1 MKKLLIT
8 GSSGFIGSH
17 LADYLHNCGYLVT
30 GIDKKPP
37 TNQINFKFIQHDLTG
52 SCASLPDIDVV
63 LHLAAFNGTK
73 YFYSHPLD
81 VIKHNIISTLNL
93 LERYQG
99 KIERFIYAGSPE
111 SIAGATD
118 FFNYPI
124 PTDEKCPLVIEDPS
138 NLRWSYAGS
147 KALGE
152 QATIAS
158 GIPYTIIRYNNIF
171 GPGQVDHFIPEFY
184 DRVQQGIYELYGYK
198 NTRTFM
204 YISDAVKATLK
215 LMESANAQNQ
225 IVNVGGTQEISI
237 FEMARFILDRLGLP
251 DQDIVCKDAT
261 IGSVSRRCPDV
272 SKLTSLVDFQAQISW
287 QDGIIQ
293 TLEAFKCV

>member
-17 LADYLHNCGYLVT
+17 LSDYLHNCGYPVT
-30 GIDKKPP
+30 GIDKIPP
-37 TNQINFKFIQHDLTG
+37 TNQINFKFIQHDLTR
-52 SCASLPDIDVV
+52 SCDNLPDVDMV

-81 VIKHNIISTLNL
+81 VIKQNIISTLNL

-99 KIERFIYAGSPE
+99 KIERFVYAGSPE

-158 GIPYTIIRYNNIF
+158 GIPYTIIRYYNVF

-184 DRVQQGIYELYGYK
+184 DRAQQGIYELYGYK

-215 LMESANAQNQ
+215 LIESANAQNQ

-237 FEMARFILDRLGLP
+237 FEVARFILDRLGLP
-251 DQDIVCKDAT
+251 NRDIVCKDAT

-272 SKLTSLVDFQAQISW
+272 SKLASLVDFQAQISW
-287 QDGIIQ
+287 QDGIIR
-293 TLEAFKCV
+293 TLEAFKCI

>member
-17 LADYLHNCGYLVT
+17 LSDYLHNCGYSVT
-30 GIDKKPP
+30 GIDKNYP
-37 TNQINFKFIQHDLTG
+37 TNQINFKFIQHDLTE
-52 SCASLPDIDVV
+52 SCNNLPDADVV

-81 VIKHNIISTLNL
+81 VIKQNIISTLNL

-158 GIPYTIIRYNNIF
+158 GIPYTIIRYNNVF

-184 DRVQQGIYELYGYK
+184 ERAQQGIYELYGYK

-204 YISDAVKATLK
+204 YVSDAVTATLK
-215 LMESANAQNQ
+215 LMESADAQNQ

-237 FEMARFILDRLGLP
+237 FEVARFILDRLGLP
-251 DQDIVCKDAT
+251 NQDIVCKDAT

-272 SKLTSLVDFQAQISW
+272 SKLTSLVNFQAQISW
-287 QDGIIQ
+287 QDGIIR
-293 TLEAFKCV
+293 TLEASKCV